1 VLKLKRK
8 VPHAP
13 IFFPGRAPRSRD
25 KKEENVVIGLCA
37 FTGPPD
43 PEGVVEITY
52 SVAPSYQGKGCATEA
67 VIALLAYANH
77 SGLARTIRAHTL
89 AKTNASTRVLEKCTF
104 KIGEIHE
111 SENNLG
117 RRCEG
122 TAHPY

>member
-1 VLKLKRK
+1 MLKLKRK

-52 SVAPSYQGKGCATEA
+52 SVAPSYLAKGCATEA
-67 VIALLAYANH
+67 VIALLC
-77 SGLARTIRAHTL
+77 LCEPQRARPHDSRTHTRENQCL
-89 AKTNASTRVLEKCTF
+89 NTCPREMHFQNRRDSRVGK
-104 KIGEIHE
+104 
-111 SENNLG
+111 
-117 RRCEG
+117 
-122 TAHPY
+122 